1 MIPTTFLCRDS
12 SQGSRL
18 YSTGKQLIVWCC
30 SDTAGY
36 TFPAWF
42 LSKASA
48 NKKKF
53 QKVRVARAAK
63 VYGEQL
69 RKEVAEECR
78 KLGKKG
84 KDDENRFID
93 PRICMTT
100 LQGLRHRLPLM
111 RKYVFRRRFAE

>member
-1 MIPTTFLCRDS
+1 M
-12 SQGSRL
+12 
-18 YSTGKQLIVWCC
+18 
-30 SDTAGY
+30 
-36 TFPAWF
+36 
-42 LSKASA
+42 
-48 NKKKF
+48 
-53 QKVRVARAAK
+53 RVARAAK

-84 KDDENRFID
+84 KDDEHRFID